1 MAGQHFFLL
10 FALLVSIEST
20 WQKHVKKHREE
31 TFRPP
36 FLSDPKPCK
45 GCFEKTPIT
54 DEIHRMAKYVVALYS
69 EKPEHLG
76 NAQCKSHYL
85 DEVLEA
91 KKQVVAGT
99 NYILTFRV
107 ANGCDETK
115 AICNIELFRSIAC
128 HKANDNKCVKLK
140 SNLQCNS
147 TSTTPSEPECGADER
162 YDQCL
167 HHCQGTCEEKHV
179 ACPKICV
186 PGCVC
191 DTGYIRADKTG
202 HSYGPCIPE
211 PLCNGWV
218 NQTKPNQCGAN
229 EKYDKCSADPNCQDV
244 CGEYPGPCHFMC

>member
-20 WQKHVKKHREE
+20 WQKHVKKHTEE

-54 DEIHRMAKYVVALYS
+54 DEIHGMAKYVVALYS

-128 HKANDNKCVKLK
+128 HKADNNKCLKLK

-147 TSTTPSEPECGADER
+147 TSNTPPEPGCGANER
-162 YDQCL
+162 YDRCT
-167 HHCQGTCEEKHV
+167 HHCQGTCEEEHV
-179 ACPKICV
+179 ACSRICA
-186 PGCVC
+186 PGCIC

-202 HSYGPCIPE
+202 DSYGPCIPK
-211 PLCNGWV
+211 PLCNRDSV
-218 NQTKPNQCGAN
+218 KP
-229 EKYDKCSADPNCQDV
+229 
-244 CGEYPGPCHFMC
+244 